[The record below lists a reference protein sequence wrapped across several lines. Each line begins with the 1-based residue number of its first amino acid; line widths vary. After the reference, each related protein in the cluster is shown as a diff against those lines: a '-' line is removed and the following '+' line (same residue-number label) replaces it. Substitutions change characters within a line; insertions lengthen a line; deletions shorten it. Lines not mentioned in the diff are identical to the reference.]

1 MQKRIRGI
9 VTFQRAN
16 TTQQTITIIRN
27 SKRGENSGLLSKH
40 GIAQHH
46 NSTRDKL
53 QSGIFTSVHRCKQK
67 MQMSVVLEMYICHR
81 CTVLLTCP
89 LYLSLFFFI
98 SLFASSCSC
107 SSFCFYSYYLPRCD
121 LCHLQRCFSSIP
133 VLLLL

>member
-27 SKRGENSGLLSKH
+27 SKRGENSGLLSNH

-89 LYLSLFFFI
+89 LYLCLFFLSHF
-98 SLFASSCSC
+98 
-107 SSFCFYSYYLPRCD
+107 
-121 LCHLQRCFSSIP
+121 
-133 VLLLL
+133 LLLLVLVLLSASTPTSYHVVIFATCKDASLLY